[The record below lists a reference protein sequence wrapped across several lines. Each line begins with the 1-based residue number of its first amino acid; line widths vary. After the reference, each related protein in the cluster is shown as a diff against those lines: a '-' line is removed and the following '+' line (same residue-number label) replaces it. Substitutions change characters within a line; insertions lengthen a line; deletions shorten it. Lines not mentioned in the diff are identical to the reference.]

1 MGSWSQGA
9 ILHSRIMPEGED
21 RIAVLKEGI
30 RAEPNDPVGYYVLGL
45 EYAKL
50 HRHLDAIDAF
60 QQALRL
66 LPDYTAAF
74 RELGKSLRDA
84 GRKREA
90 EETWG
95 QGVVVAQK
103 RGDTQTLKELLV
115 LLKRMKEGKG

>member
-1 MGSWSQGA
+1 
-9 ILHSRIMPEGED
+9 MPEGED
-21 RIAVLKEGI
+21 RISILKEGI
-30 RAEPNDPVGYYVLGL
+30 RAEPEDPVGYYVLGM

-60 QQALRL
+60 EKALRL

-90 EETWG
+90 EEMWG

-115 LLKRMKEGKG
+115 LLKRLKEPKA

>member
-1 MGSWSQGA
+1 
-9 ILHSRIMPEGED
+9 MPEGED

-30 RAEPNDPVGYYVLGL
+30 RAEPDDPVGYYVLGL

-50 HRHLDAIDAF
+50 RRHLDAIAAF
-60 QQALRL
+60 QRALEK

-84 GRKREA
+84 GRAREA

-115 LLKRMKEGKG
+115 LLKRLKESKS

>member
-1 MGSWSQGA
+1 
-9 ILHSRIMPEGED
+9 MPEGED
-21 RIAVLKEGI
+21 RIRVLKEGI
-30 RAEPNDPVGYYVLGL
+30 RAEPDDPVGYYVLGL

-50 HRHLDAIDAF
+50 HRDLDAIGAF
-60 QQALRL
+60 EQALRI

-84 GRKREA
+84 GRWREA

-95 QGVVVAQK
+95 RGVVVAQK

-115 LLKRMKEGKG
+115 LLKRLKEGKGQKP

>member
-1 MGSWSQGA
+1 MSA
-9 ILHSRIMPEGED
+9 PED
-21 RIAVLKEGI
+21 RIKVLKEGI
-30 RAEPNDPVGYYVLGL
+30 RAEPDDPVGYYVLGM

-60 QQALRL
+60 EKALRI
-66 LPDYTAAF
+66 LPDYVAAF

-95 QGVVVAQK
+95 KGVVVAQQ
-103 RGDTQTLKELLV
+103 RGDAQALKELLV
-115 LLKRMKEGKG
+115 LLKRLKEGTG

>member
-1 MGSWSQGA
+1 
-9 ILHSRIMPEGED
+9 MPEGED
-21 RIAVLKEGI
+21 KIAVLKEGI
-30 RAEPNDPVGYYVLGL
+30 RAEPDDPVGYYVLGL

-90 EETWG
+90 EEAWG

-103 RGDTQTLKELLV
+103 RGDTQALKELLV
-115 LLKRMKEGKG
+115 LLKRLKEGSA

>member
-1 MGSWSQGA
+1 
-9 ILHSRIMPEGED
+9 MPEGED

-30 RAEPNDPVGYYVLGL
+30 RAEPDDPVGYYVLGM

-50 HRHLDAIDAF
+50 RRHLDAIASF
-60 QQALRL
+60 ERALEK

-74 RELGKSLRDA
+74 RELGKSQRDA
-84 GRKREA
+84 GRIREA

-115 LLKRMKEGKG
+115 LLKRLKEGKS

>member
-1 MGSWSQGA
+1 
-9 ILHSRIMPEGED
+9 MPEGEE
-21 RIAVLKEGI
+21 RIRVLKEGI
-30 RAEPNDPVGYYVLGL
+30 RAEPDDPVGYYVLGL

-60 QQALRL
+60 EKALRL

-74 RELGKSLRDA
+74 RELGKAQRDA

-95 QGVVVAQK
+95 QGVIVAQK

-115 LLKRMKEGKG
+115 LLRRLQEDRR

>member
-1 MGSWSQGA
+1 MGLA
-9 ILHSRIMPEGED
+9 TDMPEGEE
-21 RIAVLKEGI
+21 RINVLKEGI
-30 RAEPNDPVGYYVLGL
+30 RAEPDDPVGYYVLGL

-50 HRHLDAIDAF
+50 RRHLDAIHMF
-60 QQALRL
+60 EEALRI

-95 QGVVVAQK
+95 KGVVVAQQ
-103 RGDTQTLKELLV
+103 RGDAQTLKEMLV
-115 LLKRMKEGKG
+115 LLKHLKEAQP

>member
-1 MGSWSQGA
+1 
-9 ILHSRIMPEGED
+9 MPEGEE
-21 RIAVLKEGI
+21 RINVLKEGI
-30 RAEPNDPVGYYVLGL
+30 RAEPNDPVGYYVLGM

-50 HRHLDAIDAF
+50 NRHLDAIDAF
-60 QQALRL
+60 QQAIHL

-74 RELGKSLRDA
+74 RELGKTFRDA

-103 RGDTQTLKELLV
+103 RGDAQTLKELLV
-115 LLKRMKEGKG
+115 LLKRLKEGRA